1 MPSWSGMSILEAK
14 QVWRRREADRKRPR
28 HKLSQEQRDNVR
40 RGLSSLLMRYGR
52 RELAERMGLTREGM
66 RLTIKRPPTRRV
78 AVLISFVS
86 GVSIDDVL
94 TGVWPPV
101 CPTCGRHE

>member
-1 MPSWSGMSILEAK
+1 MSILEAK

-40 RGLSSLLMRYGR
+40 RGLSSLVMKYGR
-52 RELAERMGLTREGM
+52 AELATRMGLTREGM

-78 AVLISFVS
+78 AVLVSFVA
-86 GVSIDDVL
+86 GVSIDDVI
-94 TGVWPPV
+94 TGVWPSR
-101 CPTCGRHE
+101 CPTCGRSE